1 MDVSFDLKLEL
12 AKNEYVKSINEINKK
27 YELPLSI
34 IEIIL
39 SEIYNEVS
47 RMKIEQLQIEKAELD
62 KLNESKKEGDK

>member
-12 AKNEYVKSINEINKK
+12 AKNEYVNSINEINKK

-39 SEIYNEVS
+39 SGICNEVS
-47 RMKIEQLQIEKAELD
+47 RMKIEQLKIEKAELD

>member
-12 AKNEYVKSINEINKK
+12 AKNEYVNSINEINKK

-39 SEIYNEVS
+39 SGICNEVS
-47 RMKIEQLQIEKAELD
+47 RMKIEQLKIEKDELD

>member
-1 MDVSFDLKLEL
+1 MNMSMDLKIEL
-12 AKNEYVKSINEINKK
+12 AKNEYVNSINEINKK
-27 YELPLSI
+27 YELPLSL

-39 SEIYNEVS
+39 SEICNEVS